1 MAKVYVTRSFPG
13 EGMQRLKEHF
23 EVVVHEGW
31 NAVPREEFLREL
43 QDTDILLTYNDVV
56 DREMIENAPRLKAI
70 IDHWGGHC
78 VDRQAAGEAGIAV
91 PELPDNYGW
100 IVDGVADLVWGMMI
114 AAGRRFREG
123 GSFIRRGC
131 WSHSEQSNHLLL
143 GQGLSGRTVGIL
155 GAGTIGRA
163 VARRAAGFGVN
174 LIYYDIV
181 RNAEIE
187 SMGAVYKDRE
197 SFFREADYLTVHLS
211 DIDENV
217 HFIGEKEFAMM
228 KETAVLVN
236 TARGRMID
244 EKAMV
249 QALLLKQISAAA
261 LEVFESEPRVSQ
273 ELLHMENV
281 ILIPHAGGA
290 LRREREAVFSRMA
303 DECLRLEL

>member
-31 NAVPREEFLREL
+31 NAVPREEFLKEL

-56 DREMIENAPRLKAI
+56 DREMIESAPKLKAI

-78 VDRQAAGEAGIAV
+78 VDRQAAREAGIAV
-91 PELPDNYGW
+91 PELPNNYGW
-100 IVDGVADLVWGMMI
+100 IVDGVADIVWGMMI

-123 GSFIRRGC
+123 GSFIRKGC

-143 GQGLSGRTVGIL
+143 GQGMNGRTVGIL

-163 VARRAAGFGVN
+163 VARRASGFGVKM
-174 LIYYDIV
+174 IYHDIA
-181 RNAEIE
+181 RNEEIE
-187 SMGAVYKDRE
+187 ALGAVYADRDTL
-197 SFFREADYLTVHLS
+197 FKEADYLTVHLS

-217 HFIGEKEFAMM
+217 HFIGAKEFAMM
-228 KETAVLVN
+228 KKTAVLVN

-249 QALLLKQISAAA
+249 RALLLKQISAAA
-261 LEVFESEPRVSQ
+261 LEVFEGEPGVSP

-281 ILIPHAGGA
+281 ILIPHIGGA
-290 LRREREAVFSRMA
+290 LRKEREAVFSNMA
-303 DECLRLEL
+303 DECLRLGL